1 MAIEASS
8 MRKWLVA
15 AGLAVGVGIGAA
27 GIANAATSTTT
38 GPSGAAPSTTAPS
51 GQQCHSNEDPAH
63 EKNETPQREADENG
77 CRGPFG
83 HRGNGWHHDETPV
96 TGANADKA
104 KAAALKAVPGTV
116 ERVEQRS
123 DGTYEVHVIKSDG
136 TEVHVLVDK
145 TFKVTGQES
154 GGPRGDFRHGGWHHH
169 SGAPESSNPWA

>member
-1 MAIEASS
+1 MAIDASS

-15 AGLAVGVGIGAA
+15 GGLAVGVGIGAA

-38 GPSGAAPSTTAPS
+38 PQAAPTTTAPS
-51 GQQCHSNEDPAH
+51 GQCHSNEDPAH
-63 EKNETPQREADENG
+63 EKTESAQREADENA

-83 HRGNGWHHDETPV
+83 HRGDGSGFHHDETPV
-96 TGANADKA
+96 TGAAADQA

-136 TEVHVLVDK
+136 SEVHVFVDK
-145 TFKVTGQES
+145 SFKVTGQES
-154 GGPRGDFRHGGWHHH
+154 GGPHGGWDHRHGPADNG
-169 SGAPESSNPWA
+169 SPEANPTA